1 VEKREAWKTIIGK
14 GGRIVYRLNDDK
26 ENGFLYLLKLDENI
40 LMFTDAQG
48 NLLVGN
54 EDFSY
59 TMNRVVH
66 Y

>member
-1 VEKREAWKTIIGK
+1 
-14 GGRIVYRLNDDK
+14 LNDDK
-26 ENGFLYLLKLDENI
+26 ENGFLYLLELDENI
-40 LMFTDAQG
+40 LMFIDAQG